1 MKRKINVANF
11 NLTYGDTD
19 EPMLSHFDDILYPAL
34 TSGIKKQSFNGSTIS
49 NFLMDIKIE
58 KNKNGNYILTGL
70 IVKDTILE
78 IKSQMNGENLVDT
91 DYTYQSAPYSYFC
104 INLINH
110 RMYLVKN
117 QNGSPDLRTFK
128 STIDYIL
135 KEYVNT
141 KNLEIKEEIDLL
153 PIPFIEIL
161 GIPYSAKIQEEL
173 QKVEKI
179 ESLTLRFFPLN
190 GDTDFSEA
198 IKGVSDIR
206 KIINSRTGNVKY
218 NNPKNIDSVGLL
230 LEETNGTVDPTIKVK
245 YKNSDR
251 KATIK
256 GSQLTEQITVEL
268 SESDD
273 GIKESNNIRQISNSM
288 ENSETLNNIKG
299 DHKKIYDK
307 YKDKIRT
314 IIKDKRP

>member
-34 TSGIKKQSFNGSTIS
+34 KSEIKKQSFNGSTIS
-49 NFLMDIKIE
+49 NFLMDVKIE
-58 KNKNGNYILTGL
+58 KNKNDNYILTGL
-70 IVKDTILE
+70 IVKDTVLE
-78 IKSQMNGENLVDT
+78 IKSQMNEGNLVDT
-91 DYTYQSAPYSYFC
+91 DYTYQSAPYSYFS

-128 STIDYIL
+128 STVDYIL
-135 KEYVNT
+135 KEYVNN
-141 KNLEIKEEIDLL
+141 KNLEIKEESDLL
-153 PIPFIEIL
+153 PVPFVEIL

-198 IKGVSDIR
+198 FKGVSDIR
-206 KIINSRTGNVKY
+206 KIIDSKTGKVQYNS
-218 NNPKNIDSVGLL
+218 PKNIDSVGSL
-230 LEETNGTVDPTIKVK
+230 LEETNGTVDPTIRVK
-245 YKNSDR
+245 YKDSDR

-268 SESDD
+268 SESDE
-273 GIKESNNIRQISNSM
+273 GIKENDNIQQISNSM
-288 ENSETLNNIKG
+288 EKSETLNNIKG
-299 DHKKIYDK
+299 NHKEIYDK
-307 YKDKIRT
+307 YKDKIIS
-314 IIKDKRP
+314 IIKNKDL